1 MPSRSGKLVAV
12 SVLTL
17 ALAACAPAAP
27 DGPPHVVVHGDAFSK
42 DITILGVQILD
53 NQFFKPDD
61 KAHWYLRS
69 FVNPR
74 AQTAQHQLYAEL
86 LYAGRNGSYFASDS
100 HAEPHRVNL
109 LYHQTCGPH
118 PRDEVCDYEDTIGI
132 DIPEGTLRANAAQGL
147 DIKITARSGYAR
159 IMAITPEMINAQ
171 LYATQEILSGKVVV
185 GQTVKSGGTIAAGPP
200 VIATPI
206 SSPPSAATTS
216 IKAQT
221 PDGKPFLGVAPF
233 DLPFGVGV
241 QINRVDPNTPA
252 AAAGFQIGDLVQ
264 SYNGQPV
271 TSADQFSALILQ
283 TKPGTLVRI
292 EIKRH
297 QQPMTLSV
305 EM

>member
-1 MPSRSGKLVAV
+1 MSYRSGKLAAFAV
-12 SVLTL
+12 WLL
-17 ALAACAPAAP
+17 ALNACAPTTP
-27 DGPPHVVVHGDAFSK
+27 DGPPRVVVQGDAFSK

-69 FVNPR
+69 FVNPQ
-74 AQTAQHQLYAEL
+74 AHTVQHQLYAEL
-86 LYAGRNGSYFASDS
+86 FYAGRNGAYFASDS
-100 HAEPHRVNL
+100 HAEPHRVDL

-132 DIPEGTLRANAAQGL
+132 DIPEATLRANAAQGL
-147 DIKITARSGYAR
+147 DIKITARSGYVR
-159 IMAITPEMINAQ
+159 IMAITPEMIGAQ
-171 LYATQEILSGKVVV
+171 LYAAQEILSGKVIV

-200 VIATPI
+200 VVAMPI
-206 SSPPSAATTS
+206 SPSPAPATAR
-216 IKAQT
+216 IDART
-221 PDGKPFLGVAPF
+221 PDGKPHLGVAPF

-252 AAAGFQIGDLVQ
+252 EAAGFQIGDLVQ

-271 TSADQFSALILQ
+271 TSAEQFSGLILQ
-283 TKPGTLVRI
+283 TKPGTLVPV

-297 QQPMTLSV
+297 QQPMTLSAQ
-305 EM
+305 M